1 MKLTSAKLKKLILEV
16 LEEQQYE
23 WSQSAA
29 AARKRFF
36 ELKPLVLAG
45 QIEFEN
51 EMNAAGRRMT
61 QPDSVMSPEEQAAQ
75 AEKYPAPDHDA
86 VTRTGP
92 TPKFDTEVPGPSG
105 EVTIQGIPMMAD
117 EDDDMGLYRR

>member
-1 MKLTSAKLKKLILEV
+1 MKLTNKQLKQIIKEELTAVLSEMGEMTPLQKFKAGLIS
-16 LEEQQYE
+16 YDE
-23 WSQSAA
+23 WQASLWPS
-29 AARKRFF
+29 
-36 ELKPLVLAG
+36 E
-45 QIEFEN
+45 
-51 EMNAAGRRMT
+51 
-61 QPDSVMSPEEQAAQ
+61 DSVMSPEEQAAQ